1 MKYHDYFTNSSS
13 RNKMWLSREEDT
25 NCNYDFFNVVSR
37 RKMSKIILRTIRNEN
52 SNKEQDDQ
60 CNLHDEHTTKNS

>member
-1 MKYHDYFTNSSS
+1 MIILQIQVLEIKCGCQERKTPIVI
-13 RNKMWLSREEDT
+13 T
-25 NCNYDFFNVVSR
+25 IFFNVVSR
-37 RKMSKIILRTIRNEN
+37 RKMSTIILRTIRNEN